1 VNASVVPLRD
11 RQREHTR
18 SEIVRVAFDLFAT
31 HGYEKVS
38 VEMIAAEAGI
48 SRATFFNYFP
58 QKELIL
64 REVASARAAK
74 LKAIMGELLT
84 AGHAPTVDG
93 LLQAILKLAEEN
105 ARITVH
111 SKKLI
116 LETVFHNVSRG
127 PMMVAREQAVEALTG
142 IFARIL
148 KTAPARKTHAPGAR
162 TKHSPK
168 LVAEVVVS
176 IFLATMLEW
185 LMRDGLPQKW
195 LPETMRARLQLVL
208 GSVQEAVR

>member
-1 VNASVVPLRD
+1 MNSSATSLRD
-11 RQREHTR
+11 RQRQHTR
-18 SEIVRVAFDLFAT
+18 SEIVRVAFELFAR
-31 HGYEKVS
+31 HGYEKVP

-74 LKAIMGELLT
+74 LKATIGELLS
-84 AGHAPTVDG
+84 AGRAPTVESI
-93 LLQAILKLAEEN
+93 LQAILKLAEEN
-105 ARITVH
+105 ARITVR

-127 PMMVAREQAVEALTG
+127 PMMAAREQAVEALTG

-148 KTAPARKTHAPGAR
+148 KAAPARR
-162 TKHSPK
+162 KHPPR
-168 LVAEVVVS
+168 LIAEVVMS

-195 LPETMRARLQLVL
+195 LAQTMRHRLQLVL
-208 GSVQEAVR
+208 SSVQEATR

>member
-1 VNASVVPLRD
+1 MNASVVSLRD

-18 SEIVRVAFDLFAT
+18 SEIIRIAFDLFGT

-74 LKAIMGELLT
+74 LKAIIGALLS
-84 AGHAPTVDG
+84 ADQAPTVDS

-127 PMMVAREQAVEALTG
+127 PMMAAREQAVEALTG

-148 KTAPARKTHAPGAR
+148 KAAPSSKKLAPSSKLA
-162 TKHSPK
+162 PN

-195 LPETMRARLQLVL
+195 LPETMRSRLQLVL
-208 GSVQEAVR
+208 SCVQEAVR

>member
-1 VNASVVPLRD
+1 VNSSLTSLRD

-18 SEIVRVAFDLFAT
+18 SEIVRVAFELFAT

-64 REVASARAAK
+64 REVASARAEK
-74 LKAIMGELLT
+74 LKAVIGALLS
-84 AGHAPTVDG
+84 ADHAPTVDG
-93 LLQAILKLAEEN
+93 ILQAILKIAEEN
-105 ARITVH
+105 ARITVR

-127 PMMVAREQAVEALTG
+127 PLMAARGQAVEALTG
-142 IFARIL
+142 IFARI
-148 KTAPARKTHAPGAR
+148 RKASPAR
-162 TKHSPK
+162 TKRAPR
-168 LVAEVVVS
+168 LIAEVVMS
-176 IFLATMLEW
+176 IFIATMLEW

-195 LPETMRARLQLVL
+195 LVGTMRQRLQLVL
-208 GSVQEAVR
+208 EGTR

>member
-1 VNASVVPLRD
+1 
-11 RQREHTR
+11 
-18 SEIVRVAFDLFAT
+18 
-31 HGYEKVS
+31 
-38 VEMIAAEAGI
+38 MIAAEAGI

-74 LKAIMGELLT
+74 LEAIIGALLT
-84 AGHAPTVDG
+84 ADRTPTIDS
-93 LLQAILKLAEEN
+93 LMQAILKLAEEN
-105 ARITVH
+105 ARITVR

-127 PMMVAREQAVEALTG
+127 PMMAAREQAVEALTG

-148 KTAPARKTHAPGAR
+148 KAAPAR
-162 TKHSPK
+162 TKLAPK
-168 LVAEVVVS
+168 LIAEVVMS

-195 LPETMRARLQLVL
+195 LPETMRSRLQLVL
-208 GSVQEAVR
+208 SSVQEAVR

>member
-1 VNASVVPLRD
+1 VNLSATTLRD

-18 SEIVRVAFDLFAT
+18 SEIVRVAFELFAKR
-31 HGYEKVS
+31 GYEKVS

-58 QKELIL
+58 QKSSSSV
-64 REVASARAAK
+64 RSPPPAQRN
-74 LKAIMGELLT
+74 LKAIIGALLT
-84 AGHAPTVDG
+84 ADRTPTIDS
-93 LLQAILKLAEEN
+93 LMQAILKLAEEN
-105 ARITVH
+105 ARITVR

-127 PMMVAREQAVEALTG
+127 PMMAAREQAVEALTV

-148 KTAPARKTHAPGAR
+148 KAAPAR
-162 TKHSPK
+162 TKLAPK
-168 LVAEVVVS
+168 LIAEVVMS

-195 LPETMRARLQLVL
+195 LPETMRSRLQLVL
-208 GSVQEAVR
+208 SSVQEAVR

>member
-1 VNASVVPLRD
+1 MNAGVIPLRD

-18 SEIVRVAFDLFAT
+18 SEIVRVAFELFGT

-64 REVASARAAK
+64 REVASARAEK
-74 LKAIMGELLT
+74 LKSVIGMLLS
-84 AGHAPTVDG
+84 ADHAPTVDG
-93 LLQAILKLAEEN
+93 ILQAILKLAEEN
-105 ARITVH
+105 ARITVR

-127 PMMVAREQAVEALTG
+127 PMMAAREQAVEALTA
-142 IFARIL
+142 IFAKIHRP
-148 KTAPARKTHAPGAR
+148 APAHAKHAPR
-162 TKHSPK
+162 
-168 LVAEVVVS
+168 LLAEVVMS

-195 LPETMRARLQLVL
+195 LVETMRQRLQLIL
-208 GSVQEAVR
+208 EGTR

>member
-1 VNASVVPLRD
+1 MNASVVPLRD
-11 RQREHTR
+11 RQRQHTR
-18 SEIVRVAFDLFAT
+18 SEIVRVAFDLFAA

-74 LKAIMGELLT
+74 LKATIAALQ
-84 AGHAPTVDG
+84 AGGLAPTADNV
-93 LLQAILKLAEEN
+93 LQAIVKLAEEN

-127 PMMVAREQAVEALTG
+127 PMMAAREEAVEALTG
-142 IFARIL
+142 IFTRIL
-148 KTAPARKTHAPGAR
+148 KAAPAR
-162 TKHSPK
+162 TKLAPK
-168 LVAEVVVS
+168 LIAEVLVS

>member
-1 VNASVVPLRD
+1 MNSNATSLRD
-11 RQREHTR
+11 RQRQHTR
-18 SEIVRVAFDLFAT
+18 SEIVRVAFDLFGT
-31 HGYEKVS
+31 HGYEKVP

-74 LKAIMGELLT
+74 LKTVIGQLLS
-84 AGHAPTVDG
+84 ANHAPTVDG
-93 LLQAILKLAEEN
+93 ILQAILKLAEEN
-105 ARITVH
+105 ARITVR

-127 PMMVAREQAVEALTG
+127 PMMAAREQAVEALTG
-142 IFARIL
+142 IFARTL
-148 KTAPARKTHAPGAR
+148 KAAPARIKRP
-162 TKHSPK
+162 PK
-168 LVAEVVVS
+168 LIAEVVMS
-176 IFLATMLEW
+176 IFMATMLEW

-195 LPETMRARLQLVL
+195 LVNTMRQRLQLVL
-208 GSVQEAVR
+208 GGTR

>member
-1 VNASVVPLRD
+1 MNASVVPLRN

-18 SEIVRVAFDLFAT
+18 SEIVRVAFELFAK
-31 HGYEKVS
+31 HGYEKVP
-38 VEMIAAEAGI
+38 VEMIAAKAGI

-64 REVASARAAK
+64 REVAAARAAK
-74 LKAIMGELLT
+74 LKAIIGELLT
-84 AGHAPTVDG
+84 ADRTPTIDG
-93 LLQAILKLAEEN
+93 LMQAILRLAEEN
-105 ARITVH
+105 ARITVR

-127 PMMVAREQAVEALTG
+127 PMMTAREQAVEALTG

-148 KTAPARKTHAPGAR
+148 KAAPARRKLA
-162 TKHSPK
+162 PK
-168 LVAEVVVS
+168 LIAEVVMS

-195 LPETMRARLQLVL
+195 LPETMRLRLQLVL
-208 GSVQEAVR
+208 TSVQEAVR